1 MLINSEPI
9 FSEYQF
15 LRLFACI
22 SIING
27 NAIIENHQLERDL
40 VSISRNPDYKALFQD
55 IVKKEDV
62 IFPETS
68 HVNLLSAFQT
78 AYAYGLFLL
87 LDQDRFKSIISLDI
101 EEARVMMEDY
111 EPSLV
116 DKMYEL
122 YDELQISKEKRRYL
136 LMKKSVRFPFG

>member
-22 SIING
+22 SVING
-27 NAIIENHQLERDL
+27 NAILENHKLERDL
-40 VSISRNPDYKALFQD
+40 FPISRNPKYKDLFQD
-55 IVKKEDV
+55 IAKKEDV

-68 HVNLLSAFQT
+68 HVNLTEAIQT
-78 AYAYGLFLL
+78 AYAWGLFIL
-87 LDQDRFKSIISLDI
+87 LDQDELKSIINLDI
-101 EEARVMMEDY
+101 EEAKKMLQDF

-122 YDELQISKEKRRYL
+122 YDDLQISNEKRRNL
-136 LMKKSVRFPFG
+136 SMKKSVRRKEI